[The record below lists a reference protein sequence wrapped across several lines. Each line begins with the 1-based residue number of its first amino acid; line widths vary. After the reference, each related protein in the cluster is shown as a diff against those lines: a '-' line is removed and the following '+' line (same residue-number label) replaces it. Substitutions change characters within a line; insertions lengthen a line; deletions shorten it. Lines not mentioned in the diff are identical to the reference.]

1 MTHSCLIIEDCNF
14 IREIYHLNL
23 KDSKIQIIGE
33 AQDGR
38 EGLKQIKQLQP
49 DIIILDLVLPEV
61 NGFDVL
67 SQTHQLSPKS
77 KVLIVSTMADSHYKK
92 KAMNLGA
99 VGYLDKPFTKVEL
112 LNAIDDITQQYDGV
126 QNG

>member
-1 MTHSCLIIEDCNF
+1 MKHTCLIIEDCNF

-23 KDSKIQIIGE
+23 KNSQVEIIGE
-33 AQDGR
+33 ACDGKI
-38 EGLKQIKQLQP
+38 GLQKIQQLQP

-61 NGFDVL
+61 TGFEIL
-67 SQTHQLSPKS
+67 SQTHQLSPHS
-77 KVLIVSTMADSHYKK
+77 KVLVVSTMADSNYKK

-99 VGYLDKPFTKVEL
+99 VGYLDKPFTKLEL
-112 LNAIDDITQQYDGV
+112 LSAIDDITQHYDGV

>member
-1 MTHSCLIIEDCNF
+1 MTHTCLIIEDCSF

-23 KDSKIQIIGE
+23 KNSKVEIIGE
-33 AQDGR
+33 AHDGKV
-38 EGLKQIKQLQP
+38 GLQKIKQLQP

-77 KVLIVSTMADSHYKK
+77 KVLIVSTMADSNYKK

-99 VGYLDKPFTKVEL
+99 VGYLDKPFTKIDL